1 MFRPLTT
8 LSFAIG
14 MLSLQLSAPADGR
27 GMAWSSE
34 ISASAIAALAQDD
47 TWRRLLHFS
56 RGAHR
61 SEINSP
67 DFFLSPVGRDD
78 PAAELRATL
87 DAYGAAWTPD
97 PDAHPRCRYPARFL
111 WLSRHV
117 DLPSFDARDPRCQRL
132 EKWALLDRLRS
143 ASLLLV
149 SGYFGNPASTFGHAL
164 LRLDTG
170 EPGDSSLLDV
180 TINYGALV
188 PENELIALYVFRG
201 LFGGYQS
208 GFSDKYFYTED
219 LVYARTELR
228 DIWEYELDLT
238 DDQLMLLSFHLWEVI
253 GRKFDYYF
261 LTQNCA
267 YRLAELIELATGE
280 AILDHANL
288 WYLPVEMF
296 HGLQA
301 VDARGPRRLIRAVRF
316 VPSSQRELRHQF
328 ARLQSDEALATNQVI
343 RSGSARF
350 EPLTREF
357 PEPARIAMA
366 DALLAYYQYRLVAEE
381 PEPRPETRAAKDDLL
396 RARLYLPAERGT
408 TAPVPSLRS
417 PAMGSAP
424 MLTAVGLGVDG
435 ERGGYARMQFAA
447 FHYDQIGFNSLD
459 DGELVVLRAA
469 AGIDRD
475 GRAFVDEF
483 DAVRV
488 RKLAVERVPIE
499 GERRWSWQTRI
510 GADRI
515 RRNDIERTEAVA
527 SFGIGRALAL
537 GPDITVFGMVDGVAT
552 TGTAPLGIEPN
563 VGLIASAGRWKAM
576 VHAGL
581 RYELPLNNWRPRIR
595 FEARYQLDRNHALR
609 VEASRDLQ
617 LGRVLLSLDL
627 FW

>member
-1 MFRPLTT
+1 MLLPVPPASGSPQASRGGGD
-8 LSFAIG
+8 AI
-14 MLSLQLSAPADGR
+14 P
-27 GMAWSSE
+27 
-34 ISASAIAALAQDD
+34 IAVLAQDD
-47 TWRRLLHFS
+47 TWRRLLHF
-56 RGAHR
+56 RHGAHR

-87 DAYGAAWTPD
+87 DAYGAPWTQD
-97 PDAHPRCRYPARFL
+97 TDAHPRCRYPARFL

-117 DLPSFDARDPRCQRL
+117 DLPSYIARDPRCRRL
-132 EKWALLDRLRS
+132 EKWALFDRLRS

-164 LRLDTG
+164 LRLNTG

-188 PENELIALYVFRG
+188 PENELMALYVFRG

-238 DDQLMLLSFHLWEVI
+238 GDQLTLLTFHLWEVI

-267 YRLAELIELATGE
+267 YRLAELIELATGDTV
-280 AILDHANL
+280 LDRANI
-288 WYLPVEMF
+288 WYLPVELF

-301 VDARGPRRLIRAVRF
+301 VDARGPRRLIKAVRF
-316 VPSSQRELRHQF
+316 IPSSQRELRHQF
-328 ARLQSDEALATNQVI
+328 ARLESGEALTANQVI
-343 RSGSARF
+343 RSGSESF
-350 EPLTREF
+350 EPMTRDL
-357 PEPARIAMA
+357 PDQARVAMA

-381 PEPRPETRAAKDDLL
+381 PAPRPETRTAKDDML
-396 RARLYLPAERGT
+396 RARLRLPVERDA

-435 ERGGYARMQFAA
+435 ERGGYARLQFAA
-447 FHYDQIGFNSLD
+447 FHYDQIGSNSLD

-469 AGIDRD
+469 AGIGRD
-475 GRAFVDEF
+475 GGAFIDAL

-488 RKLAVERVPIE
+488 RKLAVARVPIE
-499 GERRWSWQTRI
+499 GERTWSWQTRI
-510 GADRI
+510 GVDRI
-515 RRNDIERTEAVA
+515 RRDGVERTEGVA
-527 SFGIGRALAL
+527 SFGVGRAVAVARELT
-537 GPDITVFGMVDGVAT
+537 IFGMVDGVVT

-563 VGLIASAGRWKAM
+563 VGLIVGAGRWKAL

-581 RYELPLNNWRPRIR
+581 RYEVQPDHWRPRIR
-595 FEARYQLDRNHALR
+595 FEARYQLGQNQAIRF
-609 VEASRDLQ
+609 EASRDLE
-617 LGRVLLSLDL
+617 LDRALISLDL
-627 FW
+627 YW